1 MAFEPVIWTINQLYG
16 LSAWSYEAMGFS
28 SASKQGGV
36 YVLNTIY
43 QTRTPTITYS
53 NTGQQFK
60 GVTVNTDT
68 ISEMNDP
75 SVVTLETDASGNQYY
90 VAYATDMSSS
100 PSTYHV
106 WKVKAYGEDVD
117 PYDWSSADS
126 TYLSYGFNGGVIDT
140 PGTTTVNDNQD
151 ATVETVAQDWF
162 EANTGYQVDV
172 DEVTNFEGSWL
183 NETDGAEFFNS
194 RAVLGMFGIPYQF
207 MAHVDPRIDYSTAG
221 TSSYLTLQSSIGREF
236 AANIVSN
243 MPIMF
248 ISPGLPSFLTGVS
261 QEDQKSIFDRLADI
275 ASGVTTLQTDDM
287 FTKTTKYYTFEYKV
301 PEFYTYCNPACRIA
315 AAYMNITDKQ
325 IDGKSTDTMN
335 WQDYTMK
342 TLGSIFSN
350 VADTSSYM
358 SIPFYIESDSQ
369 ISESFSNETT
379 ESCLTS
385 TVDSISSVGRE
396 ALFVLGYSNAATG
409 SVLFNN
415 QIDEES
421 IRETLT
427 NTFDSLVQGN
437 TFFTNL
443 INHLTSVATGGRL
456 IFPKIW
462 SDSSFARS
470 YDVTIKLRSPDM
482 DSFSIYCNII
492 VPFIHLLCLT
502 LPREIEDNP
511 NGFYS
516 PFIVRAIYKGFFNVD
531 MGIITS
537 LSVTKGDSGMWNADG
552 IPCAIDVNMTIAD
565 LYENISMTPSKS
577 GSLAY
582 DTMDNTCFMDYIA
595 NLCGVNIYTPEIG
608 RTIRMWFIN
617 NFVNRATDMVNIGL
631 WGNIQNSI
639 GNAITNVWRK
649 SQ

>member
-1 MAFEPVIWTINQLYG
+1 MAFEPAIWTITEPYG
-16 LSAWSYEAMGFS
+16 LSGWSDSAMGFG
-28 SASKQGGV
+28 SARSDGV
-36 YVLNTIY
+36 YVLSTIY
-43 QTRTPTITYS
+43 TTRTPTIKYS

-60 GVTVNTDT
+60 GTTVNTS
-68 ISEMNDP
+68 IIESQWDP
-75 SVVTLETDASGNQYY
+75 SVVTLETDASGNKYY
-90 VAYATDMSSS
+90 VAYATDLTSS
-100 PSTYHV
+100 PSTWHV

-117 PYDWSSADS
+117 PRDWSTSDE
-126 TYLSYGFNGGVIDT
+126 TFLSYKFNGGILEVPGVI
-140 PGTTTVNDNQD
+140 TTNDNSE
-151 ATVETVAQDWF
+151 ATIETVAQDWF
-162 EANTGYQVDV
+162 VANTGYEVDV
-172 DEVTNFEGSWL
+172 DEITNFTGSWL
-183 NETDGAEFFNS
+183 TETDGAEFFNS
-194 RAVLGMFGIPYQF
+194 RTVLGIFGIPYQF
-207 MAHVDPRIDYSTAG
+207 MAHVDPRIDYTNAG
-221 TSSYLTLQSSIGREF
+221 TSAYLTLHQSIGREF

-243 MPIMF
+243 MPILF

-261 QEDQKSIFDRLADI
+261 ADDQKSIFDRLADI
-275 ASGVTTLQTDDM
+275 ATGVTTLQTDDM

-301 PEFYTYCNPACRIA
+301 PEYYTYCNPACRIA

-325 IDGKSTDTMN
+325 IGGRSTDTVD

-342 TLGSIFSN
+342 TLSGIFSSIT
-350 VADTSSYM
+350 DTTSYL

-369 ISESFSNETT
+369 ISESFSNDTT

-409 SVLFNN
+409 SVLLSN
-415 QIDEES
+415 QVDEDA
-421 IRETLT
+421 IRETL
-427 NTFDSLVQGN
+427 NSTFDSLVQGN

-462 SDSSFARS
+462 SDSGFSRS

-482 DSFSIYCNII
+482 DNFSIYCNII
-492 VPFIHLLCLT
+492 APFIHLLCLT

-516 PFIVRAIYKGFFNVD
+516 PFLVRAIYKGFFNVD
-531 MGIITS
+531 MGIISS

-552 IPCAIDVNMTIAD
+552 IPCAIDVNMTITD
-565 LYENISMTPSKS
+565 LYENISMTATKS
-577 GSLAY
+577 GNLSY

-608 RTIRMWFIN
+608 RTIRMWFVN
-617 NFVNRATDMVNIGL
+617 NFVNRATDVIDIGL

-639 GNAITNVWRK
+639 GNAITNVWRR